1 MFGWFE
7 KRLDPFPS
15 STPDV
20 PPKTLLSFIWHYVK
34 PAWPWLLLLGLMSM
48 GIAIA
53 EAMLY
58 KFLGNIVDW
67 LSTANRE
74 TFLPM
79 KAGI

>member
-7 KRLDPFPS
+7 NASILSLFGAS
-15 STPDV
+15 V
-20 PPKTLLSFIWHYVK
+20 PPKKLLPFLWHYVK

-79 KAGI
+79 RAGI

>member
-20 PPKTLLSFIWHYVK
+20 PPKKLLPFLWHYVK

-67 LSTANRE
+67 LSTADRA

-79 KAGI
+79 RAGI